1 MAPFPRKRAF
11 RAKNE
16 GSSDAAELQ
25 NSTMEFELP
34 TQTLIIYR
42 FEKLLVPRQP
52 FSSRSCFP
60 FKQPWRNLGRISACL
75 SPHTP
80 QRTSCKCTN
89 LGPQRQTVRPRD
101 ETDSETAFL
110 LNSFFFYPAE
120 KKLKLAVR
128 VATAAEK
135 VCPFS
140 VLV

>member
-1 MAPFPRKRAF
+1 MHESRPAT
-11 RAKNE
+11 
-16 GSSDAAELQ
+16 SDRP
-25 NSTMEFELP
+25 S
-34 TQTLIIYR
+34 
-42 FEKLLVPRQP
+42 
-52 FSSRSCFP
+52 
-60 FKQPWRNLGRISACL
+60 
-75 SPHTP
+75 
-80 QRTSCKCTN
+80 
-89 LGPQRQTVRPRD
+89 VRPRD